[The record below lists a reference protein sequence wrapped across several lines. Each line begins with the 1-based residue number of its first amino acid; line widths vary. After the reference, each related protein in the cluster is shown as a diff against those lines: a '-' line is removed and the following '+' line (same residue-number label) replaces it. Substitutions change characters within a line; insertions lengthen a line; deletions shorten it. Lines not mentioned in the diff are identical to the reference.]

1 MSEVVVEVGGAVSGH
16 RGLGVPVHCNGR
28 KVEACLP
35 SPVALPGLSHFE
47 SVGDHGLLKGSESLT
62 VIDFGFRLP
71 SGLGGPCA
79 RRLVPP
85 SGTAGCPG
93 LCPSPAPVLESAISP
108 GSAGAFL
115 GSSVWKP
122 RPGHHTCLPA
132 AGVVL
137 AGPSGGRARVGLSE
151 SVTPRHR
158 GSRQP
163 PALPLTG
170 QALPPCLP

>member
-71 SGLGGPCA
+71 CCDAEDPLRAGLGVPVPVGSCRLLAPQAAQGSVLPLPQFWSQPFLQGA
-79 RRLVPP
+79 RVPFWGAA
-85 SGTAGCPG
+85 SGNRGLGTARASLLPVSSSLGPPVAEPG
-93 LCPSPAPVLESAISP
+93 SGFQSPSPHATGVPVSLQ
-108 GSAGAFL
+108 
-115 GSSVWKP
+115 
-122 RPGHHTCLPA
+122 RCL
-132 AGVVL
+132 
-137 AGPSGGRARVGLSE
+137 
-151 SVTPRHR
+151 
-158 GSRQP
+158 
-163 PALPLTG
+163 
-170 QALPPCLP
+170 